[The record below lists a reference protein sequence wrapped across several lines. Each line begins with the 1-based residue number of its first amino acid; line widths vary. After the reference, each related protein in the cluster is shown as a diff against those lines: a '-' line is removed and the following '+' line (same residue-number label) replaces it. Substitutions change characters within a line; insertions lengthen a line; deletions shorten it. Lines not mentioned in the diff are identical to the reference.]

1 MLCITRARTH
11 GHYLKRTLIPLLMG
25 RKRWTRYQN
34 AWKNVPNMMTEKIW
48 RFYVG
53 KYQYARKRA
62 RTHVRA
68 FFCETLKMAWNVCK
82 INFKRFGAFLFFA
95 RALTR
100 GRTHARAFFDLKL
113 TGRILTL
120 IMINMNEKCLSVKKI
135 WSWVKST
142 KKNTKWRLD
151 DVMKIWWPWKCY
163 CYVSW
168 QWPIT
173 VPKLKE
179 IDWTDLEL
187 SCKQKRGEK

>member
-11 GHYLKRTLIPLLMG
+11 GHYLKRTLIPLLMV

-62 RTHVRA
+62 RICVCA
-68 FFCETLKMAWNVCK
+68 LFFAKCLKWPETYAKL
-82 INFKRFGAFLFFA
+82 ILRRFGAFLFFA

-120 IMINMNEKCLSVKKI
+120 IMINMNEKCFSVMKI

-151 DVMKIWWPWKCY
+151 DVMKIWWPWKGY
-163 CYVSW
+163 CHVSW
-168 QWPIT
+168 QWPMT
-173 VPKLKE
+173 VPKLNE
-179 IDWTDLEL
+179 ID
-187 SCKQKRGEK
+187 

>member
-11 GHYLKRTLIPLLMG
+11 GNYLKRTLIPLLMG
-25 RKRWTRYQN
+25 RKRWTRYHN
-34 AWKNVPNMMTEKIW
+34 AWKNVPNMMREKIW

-53 KYQYARKRA
+53 KCHYVRKRA
-62 RTHVRA
+62 RMRVCA
-68 FFCETLKMAWNVCK
+68 FFAKCLKWPETYAKW
-82 INFKRFGAFLFFA
+82 
-95 RALTR
+95 
-100 GRTHARAFFDLKL
+100 RTHARAFFDLKL

-120 IMINMNEKCLSVKKI
+120 IMINMNEKCLSVMKI

-163 CYVSW
+163 CHVSW

-173 VPKLKE
+173 VSKLNE
-179 IDWTDLEL
+179 ID
-187 SCKQKRGEK
+187 